1 MPKDWYGNFVE
12 LSACEREG
20 TDFLVTVKERD
31 SGVLVMAP
39 HGGHIEPGTSKIA
52 SFIAGSDFSTYH
64 FDGLRTGRKHCELH
78 ITSNKFDEPRA
89 LCVVAKSSVVLAVH
103 GRADTQNGVPDK
115 DTVWVGGLD
124 ERLGSMIVR
133 KLIDGGFKAAVV
145 KSGPLAGQDRDNICN
160 RGKKSRGVQLELPR
174 DLRNRLLNKD
184 EHMTKFAGLVR
195 AAIRQFCA

>member
-52 SFIAGSDFSTYH
+52 SFIAGSDFSSYH
-64 FDGLRTGRKHCELH
+64 FEGLLRGRKHCELH
-78 ITSNKFDEPRA
+78 ITSHQFDEPKA

-103 GRADTQNGVPDK
+103 GRADTQNGETDK
-115 DTVWVGGLD
+115 ETVWVGGLD
-124 ERLGSMIVR
+124 ERLGSVIVG
-133 KLIDGGFKAAVV
+133 KLIDGGFKAAFAD
-145 KSGPLAGQDRDNICN
+145 SELAGRHPSNICN
-160 RGKKSRGVQLELPR
+160 RGKKSQGVQLELPR
-174 DLRNRLLNKD
+174 DLRNRLSDDDK
-184 EHMTKFAGLVR
+184 HIAKFADLVR
-195 AAIRQFCA
+195 AAICQSCA